1 MIFLLKVFENDDR
14 LYPQSTPTEKKD
26 FIDNIESF
34 LREKYMELRIDVGQV
49 SLLENLLNQWTTISL
64 LGKIE
69 YELEDIQNE
78 KGEILLERFNE
89 IIDKVILEQP
99 VIPFIYEKLGV
110 RYRHYFIDEFQDTS
124 KLQWSNLIPLVSH
137 SLEGLDDKQRKGSL
151 ILVGD
156 PKQAIYGW
164 RGGVQMLVY

>member
-1 MIFLLKVFENDDR
+1 M
-14 LYPQSTPTEKKD
+14 
-26 FIDNIESF
+26 
-34 LREKYMELRIDVGQV
+34 
-49 SLLENLLNQWTTISL
+49 
-64 LGKIE
+64 GKIE

-110 RYRHYFIDEFQDTS
+110 KYRHYFIDEFQDTS

-137 SLEGLDDKQRKGSL
+137 SLEGLDDKQRKRF
-151 ILVGD
+151 INTC
-156 PKQAIYGW
+156 W
-164 RGGVQMLVY
+164 RSQTSYLWLEEEIISNF